1 MSAGRETWAESY
13 SGIKGISPC
22 SSTHSQ
28 AVLICRAIDVGLCAG
43 RFKYSATVVLSGRA
57 VTWPSVICQ
66 SVAAGGILTPAV
78 MPYLPQEQP
87 SRRPERVR
95 FAENTPVVL
104 RFPDGR
110 RFSGELQVISVTGG
124 LLSLSPSLQQGS
136 VVKLMFLARTG
147 TVLAS
152 AQMLSPIAWDKQ
164 PFRFVT
170 LHEDDQS
177 RLRAAIDMS
186 LQQARREAEERS
198 REREKLEKFSAW

>member
-1 MSAGRETWAESY
+1 MPGTIQYSAG
-13 SGIKGISPC
+13 
-22 SSTHSQ
+22 
-28 AVLICRAIDVGLCAG
+28 
-43 RFKYSATVVLSGRA
+43 VVLSARA
-57 VTWPSVICQ
+57 VTWPSVI
-66 SVAAGGILTPAV
+66 SHFGSAGGILLQAV

-87 SRRPERVR
+87 RRRPERVR

-110 RFSGELQVISVTGG
+110 RFSGELQVVSITGG
-124 LLSLSPSLQQGS
+124 LLTLSPSLQQGS

-147 TVLAS
+147 TVLGS
-152 AQMLSPIAWDKQ
+152 AQMLSPVAWDTQ

-186 LQQARREAEERS
+186 LQQSRREAEERS